1 MTPLKTTLSRG
12 AALAAIA
19 LGTLGAGSAVADGTI
34 NPDPTAQN
42 VTAYGET
49 AAWSRKAADGYHLVV
64 AHGGIVAD
72 APVPASPTPYDPDL
86 GPTKD
91 NGRVIVYSR
100 DGDLYRYDV
109 AVGTGTEQKLT
120 ALSTSATEIAPS
132 FFKDRIVF
140 SRTNGKSPGTY
151 LLRPK
156 RKLTRVFKTV
166 ALETDIAETRI
177 IGRYGKGAKSI
188 IRIMNMTAD
197 DVKIVARAKTEQ
209 RLASPT
215 LTRFNG
221 IWLRVGQ
228 TSSTVEQVG
237 VNAHRGLEPRIGD
250 RALPGQVGSLA
261 SFRIPTLYTNE
272 NGVQRIEPK
281 LKFSPTPTTSPV
293 IG

>member
-1 MTPLKTTLSRG
+1 MTPLKTLSRS
-12 AALAAIA
+12 AALAALA
-19 LGTLGAGSAVADGTI
+19 LGTLGAGSAVADAPV

-42 VTAYGET
+42 VTAYGTT

-91 NGRVIVYSR
+91 NGRAIVYAR
-100 DGDLYRYDV
+100 DGDLYRYD
-109 AVGTGTEQKLT
+109 AGTAAEQKLT
-120 ALSTSATEIAPS
+120 ALSSSATERAPS

-140 SRTNGKSPGTY
+140 SRTDGGSPGTY

-156 RKLTRVFKTV
+156 RKLTRVFRTV
-166 ALETDIAETRI
+166 AQETDVAETRI
-177 IGRYGKGAKSI
+177 IGRYGKGTKSI
-188 IRIMNMTAD
+188 IRIMNMTAE

-221 IWLRVGQ
+221 IWLRVGR

-237 VNAHRGLEPRIGD
+237 VNAHRGLEPLTAD
-250 RALPGQVGSLA
+250 RTLPGQVGSLA
-261 SFRIPTLYTNE
+261 SYRIPTLYANA
-272 NGVQRIEPK
+272 GGIQRIDPK
-281 LKFSPTPTTSPV
+281 LNMS
-293 IG
+293 